1 MNTNPL
7 DTLLLKLSTGDALAA
22 EQVFLAYEP
31 YLRKIVRRR
40 LPIKL
45 RTKFD
50 STDIVQSIWVD
61 LLRDVREGEL
71 RFTDANHLRAFLI
84 RVTCNRF
91 NDRFRHNRLAV
102 EKERPLGGIEGEAC
116 AVSRQP
122 APSDVVQAEDL
133 WEQMLALCP
142 PAHQELLR
150 LRRDGVPLAEIAT
163 RTGLHPGSIRRILR
177 DLARRMAFKQR
188 PVVPSEPS

>member
-1 MNTNPL
+1 MNTSPL
-7 DTLLLKLSTGDALAA
+7 DALLMKLSSGDALAA

-45 RTKFD
+45 RAKFD

-61 LLRDVREGEL
+61 LLQDVRGGEL
-71 RFTDANHLRAFLI
+71 HFADANHLRAFLI

-91 NDRFRHNRLAV
+91 NDRYRRNRMAL
-102 EKERPLGGIEGEAC
+102 EKERPFEGAEGEAA
-116 AVSRQP
+116 AVAHQP
-122 APSDVVQAEDL
+122 TPSDIVQAEEL
-133 WEQMLALCP
+133 WDQMLALCP

-150 LRRDGVPLAEIAT
+150 LRRDGVPLEEIAA

-177 DLARRMAFKQR
+177 DLARKLAFKQR
-188 PVVPSEPS
+188 PVVSSEP

>member
-1 MNTNPL
+1 MNANPL
-7 DTLLLKLSTGDALAA
+7 DALLMKLSSGDALAA

-61 LLRDVREGEL
+61 LLRDVREGDL
-71 RFTDANHLRAFLI
+71 HFTDANHLRAFLI

-91 NDRFRHNRLAV
+91 NDRFRRNRLAV
-102 EKERPLGGIEGEAC
+102 EKEQPLAGFEAEPF
-116 AVSRQP
+116 AASRQP
-122 APSDVVQAEDL
+122 TPSDIVQAEDL
-133 WEQMLALCP
+133 WEQLLALCP

-150 LRRDGVPLAEIAT
+150 LRREGIPLAEIAA

-177 DLARRMAFKQR
+177 DLARRLAFKHR
-188 PVVPSEPS
+188 PVVPNKR

>member
-1 MNTNPL
+1 MDTSPV
-7 DTLLLKLSTGDALAA
+7 DTLLMRLSSGDAVAA

-40 LPIKL
+40 LPPKL
-45 RTKFD
+45 RAKFD

-61 LLRDVREGEL
+61 LLREVQEGEL
-71 RFTDANHLRAFLI
+71 HFTDANHLRAFLI

-91 NDRFRHNRLAV
+91 NDRFRRNRLAL
-102 EKERPLGGIEGEAC
+102 EKEQPLRGAEGEILPA
-116 AVSRQP
+116 SHQP
-122 APSDVVQAEDL
+122 APSEIVQAEDL

-142 PAHQELLR
+142 PAHQDLLR
-150 LRRDGVPLAEIAT
+150 LRREGVPLADIAA

-177 DLARRMAFKQR
+177 DLARKMAFQR
-188 PVVPSEPS
+188 RPIIPSEP

>member
-1 MNTNPL
+1 MSSNPI
-7 DTLLLKLSTGDALAA
+7 DALLAKLTSGDAVAA

-40 LPIKL
+40 LPLKL
-45 RTKFD
+45 RAKFD

-61 LLRDVREGEL
+61 LLRDVRGGEL
-71 RFTDANHLRAFLI
+71 HFVDADHLRAFLI
-84 RVTCNRF
+84 RITHNRF
-91 NDRFRHNRLAV
+91 NDRFRRNRLAF
-102 EKERPLGGIEGEAC
+102 EKEQPFRGTEGDSV

-122 APSDVVQAEDL
+122 TPSDMVQAQDL

-142 PAHQELLR
+142 PAHRNLLLLR
-150 LRRDGVPLAEIAT
+150 REGVPLAEIAA

-177 DLARRMAFKQR
+177 DLARRIAFQHR
-188 PVVPSEPS
+188 PVVPTEH

>member
-1 MNTNPL
+1 MDTSPL
-7 DTLLLKLSTGDALAA
+7 DTLLMRLSTGDALAA

-61 LLRDVREGEL
+61 LLRDVRDGEL
-71 RFTDANHLRAFLI
+71 HFTDANHLRAFLI
-84 RVTCNRF
+84 RVTCNLF
-91 NDRFRHNRLAV
+91 NDRFRRNRLAV
-102 EKERPLGGIEGEAC
+102 EKERPLGGLEGETF

-122 APSDVVQAEDL
+122 APSDIVEAEDL
-133 WEQMLALCP
+133 WEQLLALCP

-177 DLARRMAFKQR
+177 DLARRIAFKQR
-188 PVVPSEPS
+188 PIVPSEP

>member
-1 MNTNPL
+1 MNANPL
-7 DTLLLKLSTGDALAA
+7 DALLMKLSSGDALAA

-45 RTKFD
+45 RAKFD

-61 LLRDVREGEL
+61 LLRDVREGDL
-71 RFTDANHLRAFLI
+71 HFTDANHLRAFLI

-91 NDRFRHNRLAV
+91 NDRFRRNRLAV
-102 EKERPLGGIEGEAC
+102 EKEQPLAGFEGEPFA
-116 AVSRQP
+116 ASRQP
-122 APSDVVQAEDL
+122 TPSDIVQAEDL
-133 WEQMLALCP
+133 WEQLLALCP

-150 LRRDGVPLAEIAT
+150 LRREGVPLAEIAA

-177 DLARRMAFKQR
+177 DLARRLAFKHR
-188 PVVPSEPS
+188 PVVPSKP

>member
-1 MNTNPL
+1 MNESPF
-7 DTLLLKLSTGDALAA
+7 DALLMKLSSGDALAA

-40 LPIKL
+40 LPTKL

-61 LLRDVREGEL
+61 LLRDVREGDL
-71 RFTDANHLRAFLI
+71 HFADANHLRAFLI

-91 NDRFRHNRLAV
+91 NDRFRRNRLAV
-102 EKERPLGGIEGEAC
+102 EKEQPFGGEGEAL

-122 APSDVVQAEDL
+122 APSEIVQA
-133 WEQMLALCP
+133 
-142 PAHQELLR
+142 
-150 LRRDGVPLAEIAT
+150 
-163 RTGLHPGSIRRILR
+163 
-177 DLARRMAFKQR
+177 
-188 PVVPSEPS
+188 